1 MRGEHEP
8 PIGER
13 GAQATRDRRLL
24 ARAAA
29 LNFASL
35 AGKTFFPMLLALAP
49 RWYGAHALGQFLLAY
64 AITELLLALC
74 STGFVDGLYR
84 QIARLPGEPLGPAGQ
99 AAVRA
104 SLRTV
109 LVLGALVA
117 LAAHLGGGELLAWGW
132 GRPELGPVLT
142 VTALSVPLAGATAIL
157 LATSTA
163 TLHNHAEVLVKS
175 LLVPAA
181 VLGLAWWWR
190 GAEHGALALARA
202 YALAHGLGLVVVLLW
217 LAGSGGLGPLLVGKV
232 ERGAW
237 RGALRFG
244 SLQGLSLM
252 LWVSV
257 YSVDLLVL
265 GAFVGDRE
273 LARYR
278 AGSELARV
286 LQYVRTQLSAAYA
299 PLAARYLR
307 RGQHELLEAQ
317 LGVLAPVAARGA
329 LALAGALGYLAAPV
343 VEAMVPGA
351 SGGSSVVAYV
361 PSLLVGHWAVAS
373 LALAGNTLV
382 VAGQQR
388 VLLLTTAAMALVNV
402 GLGAVLVPRLGLPGA
417 ALATATAMITAMIL
431 QARALEHALGVRL
444 PWRALSRLPFIGAA
458 ALAASAAAF
467 WLAEPLGA
475 WPRAGVAAA
484 SFVAV
489 VLACRPRRA
498 PLVPKESP

>member
-1 MRGEHEP
+1 MNGESAP
-8 PIGER
+8 AL
-13 GAQATRDRRLL
+13 GATQVARDRRLL

-35 AGKTFFPMLLALAP
+35 AGKAFFPILLALAP
-49 RWYGAHALGQFLLAY
+49 RWYGAEALGQFLLAY

-109 LVLGALVA
+109 LALGALVA
-117 LAAHLGGGELLAWGW
+117 VAAHLGGGALLAWGW
-132 GRPELGPVLT
+132 GRPELAPVLT
-142 VTALSVPLAGATAIL
+142 MAALSVPFAGATAIL

-181 VLGLAWWWR
+181 VLGFAWWGR
-190 GAEHGALALARA
+190 GAEQGALALARA
-202 YALAHGLGLVVVLLW
+202 YTMAHGLGLAVALLW
-217 LAGSGGLGPLLVGKV
+217 LAGKGGLRGLLLGKV
-232 ERGAW
+232 EPSAW

-307 RGQHELLEAQ
+307 RGEHGLLEAQ
-317 LGVLAPVAARGA
+317 LGVLAPLASRGA

-343 VEAMVPGA
+343 VAAMVPGG

-382 VAGQQR
+382 VAGLQR
-388 VLLLTTAAMALVNV
+388 VLLLTTAVMALVNV
-402 GLGAVLVPRLGLPGA
+402 GLGTVLVPRLGLPGA
-417 ALATATAMITAMIL
+417 ALATATAMITAMVL
-431 QARALEHALGVRL
+431 QARALERVLRVSL
-444 PWRALSRLPFIGAA
+444 PWRALAPLPLVGAA
-458 ALAASAAAF
+458 ALAVSALGYTLAAS
-467 WLAEPLGA
+467 LGA
-475 WPRAGVAAA
+475 WPRAGASAA

-489 VLACRPRRA
+489 VLAWRPRRA
-498 PLVPKESP
+498 PRIARESS

>member
-1 MRGEHEP
+1 MNGEP
-8 PIGER
+8 APSVAAS

-49 RWYGAHALGQFLLAY
+49 RWYGAEALGQFLLAY

-84 QIARLPGEPLGPAGQ
+84 EVARLPGEPLCPAGQ

-109 LVLGALVA
+109 LALGALVV
-117 LAAHLGGGELLAWGW
+117 LAAHLGGGELVARGW
-132 GRPELGPVLT
+132 GRPALGPVLT
-142 VTALSVPLAGATAIL
+142 VTVLSVPLAGATAIL
-157 LATSTA
+157 LATRTA
-163 TLHNHAEVLVKS
+163 TLHNQAEVLVKN

-181 VLGLAWWWR
+181 VLGLAWWGR
-190 GAEHGALALARA
+190 GAEQGALALARA
-202 YALAHGLGLVVVLLW
+202 YALAHGLGLVVTLLW

-232 ERGAW
+232 ERRAW

-244 SLQGLSLM
+244 ALQGLSLM

-307 RGQHELLEAQ
+307 RGQHPLLEAQ
-317 LGVLAPVAARGA
+317 LGVLAPLAARGA
-329 LALAGALGYLAAPV
+329 LALAGALGYLAAPAV
-343 VEAMVPGA
+343 AAMVPGP
-351 SGGSSVVAYV
+351 GGSSVMGYV

-388 VLLLTTAAMALVNV
+388 VLLATTAVMALVNLA
-402 GLGAVLVPRLGLPGA
+402 LGAALVPRLGLPGA
-417 ALATATAMITAMIL
+417 ALATASAMITAMIL
-431 QARALEHALGVRL
+431 QARALQSALGVRL
-444 PWRALSRLPFIGAA
+444 PWRALAPLPLVGAA
-458 ALAASAAAF
+458 ALVTSAAVH
-467 WLAEPLGA
+467 WLAAPLCA
-475 WPRAGVAAA
+475 WLRAGVAAA

-489 VLACRPRRA
+489 ALAYRPRRA
-498 PLVPKESP
+498 PLPAKESP

>member
-1 MRGEHEP
+1 MNGEPAP
-8 PIGER
+8 PS

-35 AGKTFFPMLLALAP
+35 AGKAFFPMLLALAP
-49 RWYGAHALGQFLLAY
+49 RWYGAEALGQFLLAY

-84 QIARLPGEPLGPAGQ
+84 EIARLPGEPLGPAGQ

-109 LVLGALVA
+109 LTLGALVVG
-117 LAAHLGGGELLAWGW
+117 AAHLGGGELVAWGW

-157 LATSTA
+157 LATRTA

-181 VLGLAWWWR
+181 VLGFAWWGR
-190 GAEHGALALARA
+190 GAEHGAPALARA
-202 YALAHGLGLVVVLLW
+202 YALAHGLGFGVTLLW
-217 LAGSGGLGPLLVGKV
+217 LAGSRGLGPLLIGKV
-232 ERGAW
+232 ERRAW

-317 LGVLAPVAARGA
+317 LGVLAPLAARGA

-351 SGGSSVVAYV
+351 GGSSVVAYV
-361 PSLLVGHWAVAS
+361 PSLLVGHWGVAS

-388 VLLLTTAAMALVNV
+388 ALLLTTAVMALVNV

-417 ALATATAMITAMIL
+417 ALATSAAMITAMSL
-431 QARALEHALGVRL
+431 QARALESALGVHL
-444 PWRALSRLPFIGAA
+444 PWRALSRLPLVGAV
-458 ALAASAAAF
+458 ALAVSAAAH
-467 WLAEPLGA
+467 WLAAPLVP
-475 WPRAGVAAA
+475 WLRAGVAAA
-484 SFVAV
+484 AFVAV
-489 VLACRPRRA
+489 VLAYRPRRA
-498 PLVPKESP
+498 PFIPKESP